1 MKNRKF
7 HRRAKRLLRNIS
19 MITVFAACGTASFV
33 LGLQTVHEVGSVHET
48 IAQTAQATM
57 VNVILQVQP
66 IGGGAPRPIEVTPF
80 MNSSNSALLHLQE
93 IHVGRIVPLATA
105 DRCRTTNSLG
115 RCSLRNIP
123 VGGDSNI
130 GLSTT
135 DQQYDILV
143 NTVFLEFL
151 TRIPLESAGA
161 SVRFD
166 PAKCSGSATSFTSD
180 TWCLTKSGANFAAEY
195 FVTITLRERDT
206 CTDSIPP
213 AQFCDVQG
221 RLVSFRCNPS
231 FSGPTHPWEPNA
243 AGCGTVQCPDGN
255 FVGGLCADITAD
267 FSACSMVQS
276 CRDHLVCSV
285 TNFGSS
291 ISYDAGEDT
300 LVIRG
305 DRFGT
310 AGGTVSF
317 ITSSGSREE
326 VEIFPGADW
335 TNHEIRVRIPLAAVS
350 GALQIHPHTH
360 GFTEEGNSALTPVTC
375 SSPSASIRAFK
386 DQFSILSLQASPPDG
401 VRLVAPGYET
411 RLQMLV
417 RHNDSVGRLK
427 QIVVEL
433 LDGSFPDVAH
443 LPPGRTVIAQSN
455 CPVQVTGSASAQE
468 STLFCG
474 ITVPASAA
482 TFTGPFTFLVTL
494 FDDRG
499 DSERAILLSGGD
511 SALAGDFTLNGIISL
526 EDAVMARRL
535 ATGALTAQ
543 ASHLLRDTD
552 GDRVITMNDVH
563 FVLHSLT
570 E

>member
-7 HRRAKRLLRNIS
+7 HRRAKRILRNIS
-19 MITVFAACGTASFV
+19 MMTVFATCGAASFV
-33 LGLQTVHEVGSVHET
+33 LGLQTVNEVGSVHET

-57 VNVILQVQP
+57 LNVILQVQP
-66 IGGGAPRPIEVTPF
+66 VGGGAPRPIEVTPF

-93 IHVGRIVPLATA
+93 IHVGRIVPLAAT

-115 RCSLRNIP
+115 RCSLKNVP
-123 VGGDSNI
+123 VGRDSSI
-130 GLSTT
+130 GLSAT

-143 NTVFLEFL
+143 DTVFLEFL

-166 PAKCSGSATSFTSD
+166 PAKCGGNATSFTSD
-180 TWCLTKSGANFAAEY
+180 TWCLTKPGANFAAEY
-195 FVTITLRERDT
+195 FVTMTLRERDT
-206 CTDSIPP
+206 CTDSLPP

-221 RLVSFRCNPS
+221 RLVNFSCNPS
-231 FSGPTHPWEPNA
+231 FNGPTSPWEPNA
-243 AGCGTVQCPDGN
+243 TGCGTMQCPDGN
-255 FVGGLCADITAD
+255 FVGGVCADITAD
-267 FSACSMVQS
+267 FSACSTAQS
-276 CRDHLVCSV
+276 CRDHLLCSV

-291 ISYDAGEDT
+291 ISYDAGEDI
-300 LVIRG
+300 LVVRG

-317 ITSSGSREE
+317 VTSSGGREE

-335 TNHEIRVRIPLAAVS
+335 TNHEIRVRVPLAAVS
-350 GALQIHPHTH
+350 GVLQIHPHTH
-360 GFTEEGNSALTPVTC
+360 GFTEEENNSLMPVTC
-375 SSPSASIRAFK
+375 SSPPASIRAFE
-386 DQFSILSLQASPPDG
+386 DQFSILSLQATPPDG

-417 RHNDSVGRLK
+417 RHNDSVGRLR

-433 LDGSFPDVAH
+433 LDGSFPDASH
-443 LPPGRTVIAQSN
+443 LPLGRTVIAQSS
-455 CPVQVTGSASAQE
+455 CPVQVTGSTGAQE

-474 ITVPASAA
+474 VTVPENAA

-494 FDDRG
+494 IDDRG
-499 DSERAILLSGGD
+499 GSERAVLLAGGD
-511 SALAGDFTLNGIISL
+511 SALAGDFTLDGIISL
-526 EDAVMARRL
+526 EDAVMARHL
-535 ATGALTAQ
+535 ATGVLVAQ